1 MNDDKKVKG
10 GWRRIVGLWV
20 SAAAVLAALVA
31 LRGPDWI
38 GPATA
43 ELIGSWRLSDFSPW
57 NPAAPFAAFSELP
70 YALAGARGWQNAHIV
85 VAWLTLLAWL
95 VALKPRAWQGLAP
108 LVPALVAVLVSTP
121 AAGLSGFGLAL
132 LVLSVWHLAA
142 GALRPAPALAGL
154 VIASW
159 LAVWLAPGA
168 LPAVAAA
175 VIAWTAARSPR
186 WRLATALLCLLAV
199 HLTPRAAAVWSEA
212 WLFLRWSPQ
221 APLPLAAVPAV
232 LVTLVVLGLAAHASS
247 KDGLWSRVA
256 APVLLILASAAGQN
270 AYWWAAALWMIPCWP
285 VAREHVQRFGFRIRW
300 WLQTAVLT
308 VTTALILVAAR
319 DGLPRWYDLA
329 MTDAVVQPTL
339 TREALPADGPVYI
352 NPGGLALARF
362 AGPLPSRPSENEA
375 INLGRESSLWR
386 AADRAVRYRA
396 VWLLG
401 EKSDYAPLA
410 RHLGESPDWRLA
422 AADATG
428 LLFLREPRSAE
439 FATEPVQ
446 DFSAANMTGGAS
458 RSAFLGGTALACL
471 AANAIQE
478 AGELSALAVRR
489 SDLSSRAAAARAL
502 VLISLGQPREAVA
515 ESEHAISLNPAS
527 AEAWQ
532 VRAETLLHAGLADD
546 AYAAADRAV
555 QLAPGDAGVLW
566 LAARS
571 ANASRALQTE
581 ALLLEELIALTA
593 ARGGDTAFYH
603 FYLGQSYARQGLA
616 RPALRSLQIAAE
628 APGLTAEQRRELEEE
643 ITTLRANPAA
653 L

>member
-1 MNDDKKVKG
+1 MSEDKKAKG

-20 SAAAVLAALVA
+20 SAAALLASLIA

-43 ELIGSWRLSDFSPW
+43 ELIGSWRLNGFSPW
-57 NPAAPFAAFSELP
+57 QAAAPAAALAELP
-70 YALAGARGWQNAHIV
+70 YAVAGARGWQNAHIV
-85 VAWLTLLAWL
+85 IAWLTLLAWL

-108 LVPALVAVLVSTP
+108 LVPALVAVLLSSP

-132 LVLSVWHLAA
+132 LVLSFWHLAA
-142 GALRPAPALAGL
+142 DRLRPAPALAGL
-154 VIASW
+154 VAASW
-159 LAVWLAPGA
+159 LAVWLSPGA

-175 VIAWTAARSPR
+175 VIALTATRGPR
-186 WRLATALLCLLAV
+186 WRLTAAALCLVAI
-199 HLTPRAAAVWSEA
+199 HLTPRGPAVWSEA

-221 APLPLAAVPAV
+221 APLPLAAVPAA
-232 LVTLVVLGLAAHASS
+232 LVTFVVLGLATRASS
-247 KDGLWSRVA
+247 KDGQWSRVA
-256 APVLLILASAAGQN
+256 GPVLLLLGTVAGQT

-285 VAREHVQRFGFRIRW
+285 TAREHVQRFGFRIRW

-308 VTTALILVAAR
+308 VAAALVLVAAR
-319 DGLPRWYDLA
+319 AGLPRWYNLA
-329 MTDAVVQPTL
+329 MTDAMVQPTL
-339 TREALPADGPVYI
+339 TRAALPADGPVFL
-352 NPGGLALARF
+352 NRGGLALARF
-362 AGPLPSRPSENEA
+362 GGPLPERGGPSEPP
-375 INLGRESSLWR
+375 NLGREPSLWR

-401 EKSDYAPLA
+401 DKSDYAPLA

-428 LLFLREPRSAE
+428 LVFLREPRTAE

-446 DFSAANMTGGAS
+446 ALAAEAMTGRAS

-471 AANAIQE
+471 AAHALPE

-502 VLISLGQPREAVA
+502 VLVSLGQPREAVA
-515 ESEHAISLNPAS
+515 ESARAVDIDPTS

-532 VRAETLLHAGLADD
+532 VRAETLLHAGLADE
-546 AYAAADRAV
+546 ASAAAGRAV
-555 QLAPGDAGVLW
+555 HLAPGDTGALW

-571 ANASRALQTE
+571 ANAARAPQTE
-581 ALLLEELIALTA
+581 AALLEELIALTT
-593 ARGGDTAFYH
+593 ARGGDAGFYH
-603 FYLGQSYARQGLA
+603 LYLGQSYARQGLA

-628 APGLTAEQRRELEEE
+628 APGLADEQRRELEEE
-643 ITTLRANPAA
+643 IATLRGNPAA
-653 L
+653 R

>member
-1 MNDDKKVKG
+1 MNEEKKAKG

-20 SAAAVLAALVA
+20 SAAALLAALVA

-43 ELIGSWRLSDFSPW
+43 ELVGSWRLTGFSLW
-57 NPAAPFAAFSELP
+57 NPAAPSAAFSELP
-70 YALAGARGWQNAHIV
+70 YAVAGARGWQNAHIV

-142 GALRPAPALAGL
+142 GALRPAPALTGL
-154 VIASW
+154 VVASW
-159 LAVWLAPGA
+159 LAVWLSPGA

-175 VIAWTAARSPR
+175 VIALTAARSPR
-186 WRLATALLCLLAV
+186 WRLAAALLCLVAV
-199 HLTPRAAAVWSEA
+199 HLTPRGAAVWSEA

-221 APLPLAAVPAV
+221 TPLPLAAVPAV
-232 LVTLVVLGLAAHASS
+232 LVTLVVLGLAARASA
-247 KDGLWSRVA
+247 KDGQWSRVA
-256 APVLLILASAAGQN
+256 APVLLILASMAGQN
-270 AYWWAAALWMIPCWP
+270 AYWWAATLWMIPCWP

-308 VTTALILVAAR
+308 IAAALVLVAAR
-319 DGLPRWYDLA
+319 TGLPRWYDLA

-339 TREALPADGPVYI
+339 TRAALPADGPVYI
-352 NPGGLALARF
+352 NRGGLALARF
-362 AGPLPSRPSENEA
+362 AGPLPPRHSENEA
-375 INLGRESSLWR
+375 PNLGREPSLWR
-386 AADRAVRYRA
+386 AADRGARYRA

-422 AADATG
+422 AADAIG
-428 LLFLREPRSAE
+428 LLFVREPRAAE
-439 FATEPVQ
+439 FATEPAQ
-446 DFSAANMTGGAS
+446 DFAAANMTGGAS

-471 AANAIQE
+471 AANAIPE

-502 VLISLGQPREAVA
+502 VLVSLGQPREAVA
-515 ESEHAISLNPAS
+515 ESERAISLNPAS

-532 VRAETLLHAGLADD
+532 IRAETLLHAGLADD
-546 AYAAADRAV
+546 AYAAAERAV
-555 QLAPGDAGVLW
+555 RLAPGDAGALW

-571 ANASRALQTE
+571 ANAARALQTE
-581 ALLLEELIALTA
+581 AALLEELIALTT
-593 ARGGDTAFYH
+593 ARGGDAAFYH

-653 L
+653 R